1 MGKYPLGGSK
11 VSTSSSGGGSLTDN
25 SVETSHI
32 QPSAVTME
40 KIADEA
46 VTSDKLA
53 DDIAIDGT
61 LTVAGNTTLGTAG
74 TDPQDT
80 TIINGHC
87 RIGSDHEQW
96 SIGNLGLGGTDSD
109 TGVGNNGYAELRH
122 ADLTATSHY
131 ALSAYNGG
139 VSSTTGAVNI
149 GNAATFLNG
158 PSKTYIR
165 VGNGNRIICHSTGT
179 TFTNGTT
186 ASHEALKVI
195 GGGATSTTD
204 VYGSLEVAGNTTL
217 KGSVTFDF
225 DSNVTGS
232 GNNND
237 TPIVVFEGD
246 ESTEQPPG
254 YLGSLFTMR
263 PAVNNATQLLLGSAT
278 YQYRHIRSYAATF
291 VDTSINDQLKTRVS
305 SAGLIVHG
313 SNTLEVGGDTALNSD
328 LAVTGNTTLGTD
340 TDNTITFAGIPKLPV
355 FTTIPN
361 TGTLGQMIIY
371 QQNDGTQYL
380 KVWIR
385 TGIGLNSGGGFN
397 SAESWMTVT
406 LT

>member
-11 VSTSSSGGGSLTDN
+11 VSSSSGGSLT
-25 SVETSHI
+25 
-32 QPSAVTME
+32 
-40 KIADEA
+40 IADGA

-61 LTVAGNTTLGTAG
+61 L
-74 TDPQDT
+74 
-80 TIINGHC
+80 
-87 RIGSDHEQW
+87 
-96 SIGNLGLGGTDSD
+96 
-109 TGVGNNGYAELRH
+109 
-122 ADLTATSHY
+122 
-131 ALSAYNGG
+131 
-139 VSSTTGAVNI
+139 
-149 GNAATFLNG
+149 
-158 PSKTYIR
+158 
-165 VGNGNRIICHSTGT
+165 
-179 TFTNGTT
+179 
-186 ASHEALKVI
+186 
-195 GGGATSTTD
+195 
-204 VYGSLEVAGNTTL
+204 EVTGNTTL

-246 ESTEQPPG
+246 ESTEQHPG

-263 PAVNNATQLLLGSAT
+263 PARNNATQLLLGSAT
-278 YQYRHIRSYAATF
+278 YHYRHIRNYAATF
-291 VDTSINDQLKTRVS
+291 VDTSINDSLKTRVS
-305 SAGLIVHG
+305 STGLIVHG
-313 SNTLEVGGDTALNSD
+313 SNTLTVGGDTALNSD
-328 LAVTGNTTLGTD
+328 LAVAGNTTLGTD

-361 TGTLGQMIIY
+361 TGTLGQMIIH

>member
-61 LTVAGNTTLGTAG
+61 LTVAGNTTL
-74 TDPQDT
+74 
-80 TIINGHC
+80 
-87 RIGSDHEQW
+87 
-96 SIGNLGLGGTDSD
+96 
-109 TGVGNNGYAELRH
+109 
-122 ADLTATSHY
+122 
-131 ALSAYNGG
+131 
-139 VSSTTGAVNI
+139 
-149 GNAATFLNG
+149 
-158 PSKTYIR
+158 
-165 VGNGNRIICHSTGT
+165 
-179 TFTNGTT
+179 
-186 ASHEALKVI
+186 
-195 GGGATSTTD
+195 
-204 VYGSLEVAGNTTL
+204 

-232 GNNND
+232 DNNND

-278 YQYRHIRSYAATF
+278 YQYRHIRSYAATY

-305 SAGLIVHG
+305 SDGLIVHG

-328 LAVTGNTTLGTD
+328 LAVAGNTTLKGTLTLD
-340 TDNTITFAGIPKLPV
+340 GNSDNTTPNRPAVRFEFTEESWGGTVNPSQGAQNNNTVTRLIPTAPNNSDHAETNFQIGSDTNRFFRATHHAKIFSFEFTPTAGSFSIKRYGEGASLYIDSAGLVRLPNLPV
-355 FTTIPN
+355 QADGTGLTA
-361 TGTLGQMIIY
+361 GTLYNSSGF
-371 QQNDGTQYL
+371 L
-380 KVWIR
+380 KV
-385 TGIGLNSGGGFN
+385 
-397 SAESWMTVT
+397 A
-406 LT
+406 